1 MNRGTWLRARRE
13 ALKNSQKGAGGD
25 YSLRGVAAY
34 AGVSP
39 AGLSVL
45 ERSDAMPTLDLAM
58 KLAKYYG
65 KSVEWVLTGKDT
77 APNNGIPIVGDFK
90 SGPSAAYLAHGIRT
104 PDEYSFVD
112 LPTSEHRRCFALRVN
127 EEASSPAYRTG
138 DFAIFDPAEAH
149 IVGEDHLV
157 KFSNGDT
164 VPELLILLAERDGQ
178 FTFAS
183 VNDGQKRL
191 VKSFEDIAFLYPVL
205 SVARS
210 FVVTKFAV

>member
-1 MNRGTWLRARRE
+1 MWLRARRE
-13 ALKNSQKGAGGD
+13 ALKNSQKGTGSD
-25 YSLRGVAAY
+25 YSLRGVAAF

-45 ERSDAMPTLDLAM
+45 ERSDSMPTLDLGM

-77 APNNGIPIVGDFK
+77 APDNGIPIVGDFK
-90 SGPSAAYLAHGIRT
+90 NGPGADYLAHGVRT
-104 PDEYSFVD
+104 QDEYQFVD
-112 LPTSEHRRCFALRVN
+112 FPTSERRRCFALRIN

-138 DFAIFDPAEAH
+138 DYAIFALDEPH

-157 KFSNGDT
+157 KFANGDT

-178 FTFAS
+178 FTFTSA
-183 VNDGQKRL
+183 NDGQKRM
-191 VKSFEDIAFLYPVL
+191 VKAAQDIAFIYPVL
-205 SVARS
+205 AVARS
-210 FVVTKFAV
+210 FVVTKFSV